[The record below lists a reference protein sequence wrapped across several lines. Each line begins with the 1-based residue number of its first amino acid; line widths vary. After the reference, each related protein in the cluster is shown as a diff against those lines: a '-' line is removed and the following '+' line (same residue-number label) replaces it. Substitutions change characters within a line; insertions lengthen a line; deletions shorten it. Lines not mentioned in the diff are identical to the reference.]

1 MGWVVLALAQPVPCQ
16 NAALDRLCLYM
27 AVLRTGLRAGIVAGV
42 LSGLPS
48 TVHALATRR
57 DPLAATRAAGS
68 LLLPDEVR
76 SVRLLA
82 AAVPVHF
89 GLSIGWGVVLAAV
102 LPRRATTAWGA
113 LGGLAIGAL
122 DLSVPDRRTAQ
133 VRGLPRWPQVADH
146 LAYGVI
152 AAAVV
157 ASSRRDA
164 RKAGRSPRRMSPSA
178 AAHRVGR
185 G

>member
-1 MGWVVLALAQPVPCQ
+1 
-16 NAALDRLCLYM
+16 M
-27 AVLRTGLRAGIVAGV
+27 AVLGTGMRAGIVAGV
-42 LSGLPS
+42 LSGVPS

-57 DPLAATRAAGS
+57 DPLEATRAAGS

-89 GLSIGWGVVLAAV
+89 GISVGWGVALAAV

-113 LGGLAIGAL
+113 LAGLAIAGL
-122 DLSVPDRRTAQ
+122 DLGVPGRRTAR
-133 VRGLPRWPQVADH
+133 VRELPRWPQVADH

-152 AAAVV
+152 AAAWV
-157 ASSRRDA
+157 AASRHRTQGA
-164 RKAGRSPRRMSPSA
+164 R
-178 AAHRVGR
+178 
-185 G
+185 